1 MSIAA
6 VQNLPTLARSN
17 HGSGHS
23 YKLNGAR
30 VDGVTTLLGKGMPK
44 PALIDWAARC
54 VGEYVADADDETMA
68 TLRSLGRDGMV
79 AALKSVPAK
88 SRDDAA
94 ARGRLVHKLAER
106 MSLGEEVE
114 VPEPLRGHVES
125 CLKFFDEWQP
135 DVVLSETPVANV
147 RWQYA
152 GTLDL
157 VADLVRGPR
166 AILDYKTSRSGIWPE
181 TALQLAAYRHAE
193 IYTDAAGTVR
203 ELADVGIEAGYG
215 VWLRADGY
223 DVVPVDTSGAVF
235 RAFLQ
240 VAHVARVTDVM
251 RAWVSPAITSE
262 CAA

>member
-1 MSIAA
+1 VSITA
-6 VQNLPTLARSN
+6 VQNPPTLARSN

-54 VGEYVADADDETMA
+54 VGEYIADADDATMA
-68 TLRSLGRDGMV
+68 TLRGLGRDGMV

-106 MSLGEEVE
+106 MSLGETVD
-114 VPEPLRGHVES
+114 VPEPLRGHVDS

-135 DVVLSETPVANV
+135 VVVLSETPVASV

-157 VADLVRGPR
+157 VADLVHGPR
-166 AILDYKTSRSGIWPE
+166 AILDYKTGRSGIFAE

-193 IYTDAAGTVR
+193 IYTDAAGAVR
-203 ELADVGIEAGYG
+203 ELADVGIETAYA
-215 VWLRADGY
+215 VWLRADGF
-223 DVVPVDTSGAVF
+223 DVVPVDTSETVF
-235 RAFLQ
+235 RAFLHVAQ
-240 VAHVARVTDVM
+240 VARITDTM
-251 RAWVSPAITSE
+251 RAWVSPAITPGGAS
-262 CAA
+262 